1 MKRAAMPSENEIREN
16 LTDAGCSRDETESIL
31 TCIRFG
37 DIKAAEKIIA
47 AKRIVIISTS
57 PRRNSNSEALA
68 NAFAKGA
75 AESGNDIEVISLRG
89 KDMRFCLGCF
99 ACQKTGKCVIKD
111 DMNEI
116 VPKMEHA
123 DVLVFATP
131 IYYYE
136 MSGQMKT
143 LLDRANP
150 LFVSDYRFRD
160 VYFLSSAAEDEDFVP
175 QRAQSG
181 LEGWIECFEKAHL
194 TGSVFGGG
202 VTDVG
207 EIKGH
212 HALAEAYEMGKA
224 IR

>member
-1 MKRAAMPSENEIREN
+1 
-16 LTDAGCSRDETESIL
+16 L
-31 TCIRFG
+31 
-37 DIKAAEKIIA
+37 
-47 AKRIVIISTS
+47 
-57 PRRNSNSEALA
+57 
-68 NAFAKGA
+68 
-75 AESGNDIEVISLRG
+75 
-89 KDMRFCLGCF
+89 
-99 ACQKTGKCVIKD
+99 
-111 DMNEI
+111 
-116 VPKMEHA
+116 
-123 DVLVFATP
+123 
-131 IYYYE
+131 
-136 MSGQMKT
+136 KT

-150 LFVSDYRFRD
+150 LFVSDYLFRD